1 MMKDLQK
8 LFSTVSFLL
17 VAFAAVRAQEDITS
31 QYLQNADLATQGSG
45 WDYGD
50 NGYSYTDWRT
60 GADVPVIEFYFTW
73 SPNAGVAIGSTLD
86 FHFTQ
91 TITLPAGD
99 YRIAVSAFYRE
110 GNGNG
115 TNTKAYIFAGDK
127 QQYVHALTATEQA
140 DIAGSSGK
148 YTGGSDLLRAAN
160 AFSKG
165 DFSNAFDFTIDAEQE
180 VTLGFRGYIDT
191 YCSWCILGPVKLYRY
206 TLDDYLSDYRAK
218 VAEANALTGKMGATE
233 AQALSDAIVSESTFS
248 LTSDVVSAISV
259 LSNAITAARASMA
272 DYASLTE
279 IFDEA
284 EVMKAHVEDGAAI
297 AAYEETV
304 ADVQSAYEAGT
315 VTDFVGALAIVQDAV
330 SVLVKKQTANNS
342 DYTYAIVNPNVNG
355 SDGWICEK
363 PYGGNGP
370 MLGGNMF
377 EYWAGD
383 LSNREAASF
392 DYYQEISGL
401 PNGYY
406 TVSALMHNS
415 LNGEGGS
422 YTVFSPT
429 AGVYASSG
437 GDEVAALVNEDG
449 VELKSYTTEP
459 ILVANGILRIG
470 VKNVTTPMAARWFV
484 ADSFTL
490 TLVQAVN
497 TDDSGNIPID
507 AAHFPDDA
515 FRSYLLSQ
523 SYGMDQ
529 MLTEDEIANVTYMDV
544 SDSDIQSLEGIRY
557 FVNLETLSCEENQ
570 LTTLNLSNNT
580 ALKYLDCYSNQL
592 TTLNVSQCTLLTN
605 LDCEDNQLL
614 ALDVSACT
622 ALSRLS
628 CSNNQLR
635 SLIISVDAPLTNI
648 AFYSNQLGEQVIAN
662 LVNSLP
668 IVTSGK
674 LYPKWASDDNV
685 FNTTHAAVAKQK
697 GWTPYYREGS
707 SWKEMETDDV
717 AYERA
722 LAAIED
728 GRYYRVFTV
737 VDGTNYY
744 LTPDGYLTSS
754 VVDAASFA
762 LNKVAGD
769 EYEYGFQFSE
779 SYFTNPGMNGN
790 TPILNAG
797 HINTNPDARLNWEAQ
812 ALFLNSNGKY
822 AIRATNAVG
831 GTSSWSLVAKTYW
844 TVNEGTD
851 GPVAEYSFAENY
863 IWQIELDP
871 SYILVDLN
879 LVYGEEVVTTKST
892 YLKIGSDVDVP
903 EDFDNGLVTFTQDVS
918 TLGEDTHEINFN
930 ATWNGLFEFSDSYAN
945 AKWYNLTVSD
955 DYFVGM
961 DEIEPYRPATDKEL
975 WDETNQWAF
984 LGSPYHLVII
994 NRAAGASQSLAVD
1007 ASNVVMR
1014 DGAFAWEAYSNSDGF
1029 SIRQKNTVNWACRNE
1044 EQLQILNDSYARGYW
1059 ECLFHA
1065 VEIPDRSI
1073 YEELLQ
1079 SAVAQAESME
1089 GLIPRAAYE
1098 ALQAIVAANNKE
1110 WSKIAQYNAAIKA
1123 VNDAVDLYAS
1133 SEMQESYGRY
1143 QALAQDFEKPL
1154 QTEDLLEREEGT
1166 LSAYQQELNAAD
1178 ELVESTTSID
1188 DLVAAIAEAK
1198 ASMRQALLAL
1208 LNGVA
1213 PSEDHPLDISLL
1225 LENPDFEEGGEPMV
1239 GVLTGWTCTF
1249 VKGETATNIG
1259 YMPNAYNSN
1268 GVSSAVGDAYVNGDV
1283 SIQHFMEA
1291 WQQNSGSRVIGDG
1304 KLYQT
1309 LAGLPVGWYRL
1320 TTDAIAVNQY
1330 DSSKNPVT
1338 GSYIYISSGQ
1348 IETTTEIHTGNGL
1361 PEHFEVDFINDHAES
1376 LDFGLKTIGTT
1387 ANWIA
1392 ADNFYIYYVSELK
1405 ESPGVASLK
1414 ETLALYEDVT
1424 FGPCDKN
1431 VLSAFTTEREHAVEM
1446 TETDIYS
1453 LAHSSECIQEKTI
1466 LQEKYNNVLASVEA
1480 YVTYQQS
1487 VDKVRARVNSVQ
1499 DANSPLAQSLEN
1511 LADELQ
1517 QAINDG
1523 NAVASRYQDIDTQI
1537 NDIVTYWK
1545 SHFSEA
1551 DMTILRAA
1559 LQQMGSQPAWEKRW
1573 NLDAQQ
1579 LLLDGITNTE
1589 GRVTAVQLNG
1599 RGLTGSVPTALLAL
1613 EKTSSFNLSGNSL
1626 SSIEGTIPQGKTL
1639 NISNQQL
1646 DNVVDVNIG
1655 NSDASLLLAQLP
1667 SILCYQNSAG
1677 GKTSHFAFKVVG
1689 DGYSFTLSE
1698 NNGSLQVTSR
1708 SSYVYQGAKDAIMTC
1723 TSTYGDAAG
1732 STFSLRFTFDDGDAN
1747 FDGTLDVLDLQT
1759 NINYIMEKYQSRPY
1773 NFTAANLW
1781 VDDVINVQDVI
1792 RQINLLME
1800 TEQPEIEGSVK
1811 RNAPGVNP
1819 SAEAYLFVEDGCLML
1834 STETPVAAFDIVVE
1848 GISEMRPSADMAQS
1862 GITCSIKN
1870 VGSGVRII
1878 GYSFAETVLPAGV
1891 SMIATLDE
1899 ASASVLSAKLADSEA
1914 NAISV
1919 KTYHEG
1925 LPTVLDGIARQ
1936 SVNQEAIYDM
1946 QGRKINKNSYMPKGL
1961 YILNG
1966 RKVVKK

>member
-17 VAFAAVRAQEDITS
+17 VAFAASAQ
-31 QYLQNADLATQGSG
+31 
-45 WDYGD
+45 
-50 NGYSYTDWRT
+50 
-60 GADVPVIEFYFTW
+60 V
-73 SPNAGVAIGSTLD
+73 
-86 FHFTQ
+86 
-91 TITLPAGD
+91 
-99 YRIAVSAFYRE
+99 
-110 GNGNG
+110 
-115 TNTKAYIFAGDK
+115 
-127 QQYVHALTATEQA
+127 
-140 DIAGSSGK
+140 
-148 YTGGSDLLRAAN
+148 
-160 AFSKG
+160 
-165 DFSNAFDFTIDAEQE
+165 
-180 VTLGFRGYIDT
+180 
-191 YCSWCILGPVKLYRY
+191 
-206 TLDDYLSDYRAK
+206 
-218 VAEANALTGKMGATE
+218 
-233 AQALSDAIVSESTFS
+233 
-248 LTSDVVSAISV
+248 
-259 LSNAITAARASMA
+259 
-272 DYASLTE
+272 
-279 IFDEA
+279 
-284 EVMKAHVEDGAAI
+284 
-297 AAYEETV
+297 
-304 ADVQSAYEAGT
+304 
-315 VTDFVGALAIVQDAV
+315 
-330 SVLVKKQTANNS
+330 
-342 DYTYAIVNPNVNG
+342 
-355 SDGWICEK
+355 
-363 PYGGNGP
+363 
-370 MLGGNMF
+370 
-377 EYWAGD
+377 
-383 LSNREAASF
+383 
-392 DYYQEISGL
+392 
-401 PNGYY
+401 
-406 TVSALMHNS
+406 
-415 LNGEGGS
+415 
-422 YTVFSPT
+422 
-429 AGVYASSG
+429 
-437 GDEVAALVNEDG
+437 
-449 VELKSYTTEP
+449 
-459 ILVANGILRIG
+459 
-470 VKNVTTPMAARWFV
+470 
-484 ADSFTL
+484 
-490 TLVQAVN
+490 
-497 TDDSGNIPID
+497 PID

-523 SYGMDQ
+523 SYGKDQ
-529 MLTEDEIANVTYMDV
+529 MLTEAEIANVTYMDV
-544 SDSDIQSLEGIRY
+544 SDSDIQSLEGISY
-557 FVNLETLSCEENQ
+557 FVNLEELSCDGNQ

-580 ALKYLDCYSNQL
+580 ALTYLDCYSNQL
-592 TTLNVSQCTLLTN
+592 TTLDVSQCILLTN
-605 LDCEDNQLL
+605 LDCEDNQLS
-614 ALDVSACT
+614 ALDVSTCS
-622 ALSRLS
+622 ALKRLS
-628 CSNNQLR
+628 CAYNRLT
-635 SLIISVDAPLTNI
+635 SLTISSEAPLTNI
-648 AFYSNQLGEQVIAN
+648 SFYSNQLDEQAIAN

-668 IVTSGK
+668 TVTSGQ
-674 LYPKWASDDNV
+674 LYAKWISDNNV
-685 FNTTHAAVAKQK
+685 FNTTHAAIAKQK
-697 GWTPYYREGS
+697 GWTPYYRES
-707 SWKEMETDDV
+707 SRWKEMETADV

-722 LAAIED
+722 LAAIES

-737 VDGTNYY
+737 VEGTNYY
-744 LTPDGYLTSS
+744 LTADGYLTAS
-754 VVDAASFA
+754 VADAASFA

-779 SYFTNPGMNGN
+779 SYFTNPAMNGN
-790 TPILNAG
+790 TPILNSG
-797 HINTNPDARLNWEAQ
+797 HINTNSDARPNWEAQ

-930 ATWNGLFEFSDSYAN
+930 ATWNGLFELSDSYAN
-945 AKWYNLTVSD
+945 AKWYNLTVSNDYYVGKD
-955 DYFVGM
+955 DT
-961 DEIEPYRPATDKEL
+961 EPYRVATDKEL
-975 WDETNQWAF
+975 WDEANQWAF
-984 LGSPYHLVII
+984 MGNPYHLVII

-1007 ASNVVMR
+1007 ASYVVMR
-1014 DGAFAWEAYSNSDGF
+1014 EGAFAWEAYSNNDGF
-1029 SIRQKNTVNWACRNE
+1029 SIRQEGTEDWACRDG

-1065 VEIPDRSI
+1065 VEIPNPAI
-1073 YEELLQ
+1073 YKEMLA
-1079 SAVAQAESME
+1079 SAIARVEPVE

-1166 LSAYQQELNAAD
+1166 FSAYQQELNAAN
-1178 ELVESTTSID
+1178 ELVESTTSTD
-1188 DLVAAIAEAK
+1188 ELDAAIAEAK
-1198 ASMRQALLAL
+1198 VMMREALLTL
-1208 LNGVA
+1208 LGGVA
-1213 PSEDHPLDISLL
+1213 PSEEHPLDISLL

-1239 GVLTGWTCTF
+1239 GILPGWTCTF
-1249 VKGETATNIG
+1249 VKGTTATNIG
-1259 YMPNAYNSN
+1259 YMPNAYNNN

-1283 SIQHFMEA
+1283 RISHFMEA

-1309 LAGLPVGWYRL
+1309 LSGLPVGWYRL

-1330 DSSKNPVT
+1330 DSSKNPVA
-1338 GSYIYISSGQ
+1338 GAYIYISSGQ
-1348 IETTTEIHTGNGL
+1348 IETTAEIHTGNGL

-1414 ETLALYEDVT
+1414 EALALYEDVT
-1424 FGPCDKN
+1424 FGPCDQS
-1431 VLSAFTTEREHAVEM
+1431 VLSAFTAEREHAIEM

-1453 LAHSSECIQEKTI
+1453 LAHSSECIQEKTV
-1466 LQEKYNNVLASVEA
+1466 LQEKYNNVLASVET

-1487 VDKVRARVNSVQ
+1487 VNKVRARVSSVQ
-1499 DANSPLAQSLEN
+1499 DATSPLAQSLEN

-1517 QAINDG
+1517 QGIDDG
-1523 NAVASRYQDIDTQI
+1523 NAVADRYQDIDTQI
-1537 NDIVTYWK
+1537 NDIVNYWK
-1545 SHFSEA
+1545 VHFSEA
-1551 DMTILRAA
+1551 DLAILRTA
-1559 LQQMGSQPAWEKRW
+1559 LQQMGSQPAWENRW
-1573 NLDAQQ
+1573 NLDAEQ
-1579 LLLDGITNTE
+1579 LSLDGITNTE

-1599 RGLTGSVPTALLAL
+1599 RGLKGVVPTALFTL
-1613 EKTSSFNLSGNSL
+1613 EKTSSFNLSSNSL

-1639 NISNQQL
+1639 NIRNQQL

-1655 NSDASLLLAQLP
+1655 NGDASLLLAQLP

-1677 GKTSHFAFKVVG
+1677 GATTHFAFNVVG

-1732 STFSLRFTFDDGDAN
+1732 STFSLMFTFDDGDAN

-1925 LPTVLDGIARQ
+1925 LPTMLDGIARQ
-1936 SVNQEAIYDM
+1936 SVNQGAIYDM